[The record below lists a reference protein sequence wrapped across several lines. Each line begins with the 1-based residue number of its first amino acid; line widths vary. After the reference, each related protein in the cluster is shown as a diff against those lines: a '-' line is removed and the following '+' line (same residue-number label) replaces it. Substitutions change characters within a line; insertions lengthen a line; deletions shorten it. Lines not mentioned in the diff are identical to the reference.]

1 MGIVVMMVLAGE
13 ESRARSLATDGVGEQ
28 VGVAVNGLEHG
39 HASAIG
45 HYDTFLPRQGEVAPR
60 QR

>member
-1 MGIVVMMVLAGE
+1 GIVVMMVLAGE

-28 VGVAVNGLEHG
+28 VGVVLDCLEYG
-39 HASAIG
+39 RARAIG
-45 HYDTFLPRQGEVAPR
+45 HHDTFLPRQGEVAPR